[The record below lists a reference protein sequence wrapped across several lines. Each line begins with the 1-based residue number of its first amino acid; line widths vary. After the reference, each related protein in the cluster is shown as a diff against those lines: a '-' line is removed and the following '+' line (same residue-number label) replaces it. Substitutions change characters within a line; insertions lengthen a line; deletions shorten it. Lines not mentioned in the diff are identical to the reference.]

1 MKECDDYIYFC
12 FVTGI
17 TKIDH
22 VNIFSG
28 LNQLEDIS
36 RNKDYSSICGITEAE
51 LYNEFQCEILELA
64 ACNKETEEEAKSH
77 LKRCMMDIISRKV
90 LRVFII
96 HFQSFFRL
104 KNVIMA
110 NIGFRLPLLLS

>member
-64 ACNKETEEEAKSH
+64 ACNKETEEEAKE
-77 LKRCMMDIISRKV
+77 L
-90 LRVFII
+90 
-96 HFQSFFRL
+96 
-104 KNVIMA
+104 
-110 NIGFRLPLLLS
+110 

>member
-1 MKECDDYIYFC
+1 MQLKECDDYIYFC

-64 ACNKETEEEAKSH
+64 ACNKETEEE
-77 LKRCMMDIISRKV
+77 V
-90 LRVFII
+90 
-96 HFQSFFRL
+96 
-104 KNVIMA
+104 
-110 NIGFRLPLLLS
+110 